1 MLIFYFPSDT
11 FRTERLI
18 IFLPTGLEVST
29 GKEATKNTLSNE
41 VGEEDFSAASVSGPC
56 WN

>member
-1 MLIFYFPSDT
+1 M
-11 FRTERLI
+11 
-18 IFLPTGLEVST
+18 PTGLEAST